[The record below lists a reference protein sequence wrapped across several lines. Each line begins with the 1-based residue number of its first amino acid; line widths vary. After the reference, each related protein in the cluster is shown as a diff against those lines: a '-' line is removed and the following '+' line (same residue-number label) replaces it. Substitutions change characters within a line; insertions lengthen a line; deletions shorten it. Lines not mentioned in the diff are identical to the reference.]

1 MAIYADLKNRKT
13 VTYKDLS
20 FDFTANPQTG
30 DVATVRDDVS
40 VKRGIKNILLTSPYE
55 RLFQPEVGSG
65 IKKLLFEPMTPITEQ
80 RLSDACRDA
89 IDAWET
95 RASVI
100 SIAVIPEEEYN
111 RYRVAIKFSI
121 NNSLIE
127 EQIDVLLNRER

>member
-1 MAIYADLKNRKT
+1 MPTYKKS
-13 VTYKDLS
+13 YKDLS

-30 DVATVRDDVS
+30 DVATVKDAVS
-40 VKRGIKNILLTSPYE
+40 VKRGIRNILLTQGFE

-65 IKKLLFEPMTPITEQ
+65 IKNMLFEPMTPLTEQ

-89 IDAWET
+89 IDAWEK

-100 SIAVIPEEEYN
+100 DITVISEEEYN

-121 NNSLIE
+121 NNSLITE
-127 EQIDVLLNRER
+127 EVDVFLNRER

>member
-1 MAIYADLKNRKT
+1 MATNKKSYA
-13 VTYKDLS
+13 DLS

-30 DVATVRDDVS
+30 DVATVKDAVS
-40 VKRGIKNILLTSPYE
+40 VKRGIKNILLTAPFE

-65 IKKLLFEPMTPITEQ
+65 IKNLLFEPMTPLTEQ

-89 IDAWET
+89 IEAWEK

-100 SIAVIPEEEYN
+100 DIAVISEEEYN

-121 NNSLIE
+121 NNSLVE
-127 EQIDVLLNRER
+127 EQVDVFLNRER

>member
-1 MAIYADLKNRKT
+1 MPTYKKS
-13 VTYKDLS
+13 YKDLS

-30 DVATVRDDVS
+30 DVATVKDAVS
-40 VKRGIKNILLTSPYE
+40 VKRGIKNILLTAPFE

-65 IKKLLFEPMTPITEQ
+65 IKNILFEPMTPLTEQ

-89 IDAWET
+89 IDAWEK

-100 SIAVIPEEEYN
+100 DITVISEEEYN

-121 NNSLIE
+121 NNSLIT
-127 EQIDVLLNRER
+127 EQVDVFLNRER

>member
-1 MAIYADLKNRKT
+1 MATNKKSYA
-13 VTYKDLS
+13 DLS

-30 DVATVRDDVS
+30 DVATVKDAIS
-40 VKRGIKNILLTSPYE
+40 VKRGIKNILLTSTFE

-65 IKKLLFEPMTPITEQ
+65 IKQMLFEPMTPLTEQ

-89 IDAWET
+89 IDAWEK

-100 SIAVIPEEEYN
+100 DIAVISEEEYN

-121 NNSLIE
+121 NNSLE
-127 EQIDVLLNRER
+127 TEQVDVFLNRER

>member
-1 MAIYADLKNRKT
+1 MATYKKS
-13 VTYKDLS
+13 YKDLS

-30 DVATVRDDVS
+30 DVATVKDAVS
-40 VKRGIKNILLTSPYE
+40 VKRGIKNVLLTAPFE

-65 IKKLLFEPMTPITEQ
+65 IKNILFEPMTPLTEQ

-89 IDAWET
+89 IDAWEK

-100 SIAVIPEEEYN
+100 DITVITEEEYN

-121 NNSLIE
+121 NNSLVE
-127 EQIDVLLNRER
+127 EQVDVFLNRER

>member
-1 MAIYADLKNRKT
+1 MPTYKKS
-13 VTYKDLS
+13 YKDLS

-30 DVATVRDDVS
+30 DVATVKDAVS
-40 VKRGIKNILLTSPYE
+40 VKRGIKNILLTAPFE

-65 IKKLLFEPMTPITEQ
+65 IKNILFEPMTPLTEQ

-89 IDAWET
+89 IEAWEK

-100 SIAVIPEEEYN
+100 DITVISEEEYN

-121 NNSLIE
+121 NNSLE
-127 EQIDVLLNRER
+127 TEQVDVFLNRER

>member
-1 MAIYADLKNRKT
+1 MATYKKSYADLN
-13 VTYKDLS
+13 

-30 DVATVRDDVS
+30 DVATVKDAVS
-40 VKRGIKNILLTSPYE
+40 VKRGIKNILLTAPFE

-65 IKKLLFEPMTPITEQ
+65 IKNILFEPMTPLTEQ

-89 IDAWET
+89 IDAWEK

-100 SIAVIPEEEYN
+100 NITVISEEEYN

-121 NNSLIE
+121 NNSLE
-127 EQIDVLLNRER
+127 TEQVDVFLNRER